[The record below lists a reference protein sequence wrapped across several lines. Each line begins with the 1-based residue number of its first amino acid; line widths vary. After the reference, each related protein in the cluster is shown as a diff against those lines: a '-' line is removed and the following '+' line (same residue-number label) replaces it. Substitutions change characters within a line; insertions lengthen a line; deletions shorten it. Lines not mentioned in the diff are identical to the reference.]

1 MLLKKNIP
9 FSYVFGKIRYEIII
23 IALYASLI
31 ALLYESYHFTRIT
44 IPLAVPAVLGTVI
57 SLLLG
62 FRSNQ
67 AYDRWWEARHIWG
80 AIVNDSRTL
89 ARQIISFTHDNY
101 ENDEVQSFKDR
112 MIRRQIAW
120 CFSLSRHLRGEPA
133 TKGLEKYISKKEL
146 DHIRRIDNVPS
157 ALMDMMGRDLKLA
170 LDEGWINRFQ
180 QVEIDRTI
188 SRLCD
193 AMGKCERIKN
203 TVFPSTY
210 SLYIH
215 LALMLFIVLL
225 PFSVIEYFGLAEVPL
240 VVAISACFLLIEK
253 MAIHLQDPFENK
265 PTDTPM
271 TTISQ
276 GIEKN
281 LTQLYHTE
289 PLRTR
294 KMQYS
299 STTAVVLANEAHS
312 HAAFDQYEQEDAEFS
327 VTDQSKLYYI
337 L

>member
-9 FSYVFGKIRYEIII
+9 IGYVFGKVKIELVIILVYSLA
-23 IALYASLI
+23 IAVIHEWFLEVPIS
-31 ALLYESYHFTRIT
+31 

-67 AYDRWWEARHIWG
+67 AYDRWWEARQVWG

-89 ARQIISFTHDNY
+89 ARQVLNFTESQY
-101 ENDEVQSFKDR
+101 EEDMVHQWRQR
-112 MIRRQIAW
+112 MVRRQIAW
-120 CFSLSRHLRGEPA
+120 CYSLGQSLRRMNPTSGLDKFLSKRELEVLSRFN
-133 TKGLEKYISKKEL
+133 
-146 DHIRRIDNVPS
+146 NVPM
-157 ALMDMMGRDLKLA
+157 ALLDQHGKDLRRA
-170 LDEGWINRFQ
+170 LEEGYINRYQ
-180 QVEIDRTI
+180 QMEIDKTLT
-188 SRLCD
+188 RLCD

-215 LALMLFIVLL
+215 FSLLLFIAML
-225 PFSVIEYFGLAEVPL
+225 PFGVIDYFGFLEVPL
-240 VVAISACFLLIEK
+240 VVAISASFLLIEK

-271 TTISQ
+271 TAIAGTIERDLKQ
-276 GIEKN
+276 LMHDQDLPEVKNQEK
-281 LTQLYHTE
+281 Y
-289 PLRTR
+289 
-294 KMQYS
+294 
-299 STTAVVLANEAHS
+299 
-312 HAAFDQYEQEDAEFS
+312 
-327 VTDQSKLYYI
+327 YYI

>member
-1 MLLKKNIP
+1 MLLKTNIP
-9 FSYVFGKIRYEIII
+9 FSYVFGKIKYEVLVIF
-23 IALYASLI
+23 LYATSI
-31 ALLYESYHFTRIT
+31 AVLYNSYHLTRIT
-44 IPLAVPAVLGTVI
+44 IPIAVPAILGTVI

-89 ARQIISFTHDNY
+89 ARQVMNFTHDSYDN
-101 ENDEVQSFKDR
+101 EGIMNFQDR

-120 CFSLSRHLRGEPA
+120 THSLSRHLRGQSSDRI
-133 TKGLEKYISKKEL
+133 LEKYLGKDDIQYAQAV
-146 DHIRRIDNVPS
+146 DNVPT
-157 ALMDMMGRDLKLA
+157 ALLDLMGRDLKLA
-170 LDEGWINRFQ
+170 VEEGWINRFQ
-180 QVEIDRTI
+180 QVEMDRTLT
-188 SRLCD
+188 RLCE

-215 LALMLFIVLL
+215 LALLLFIALL
-225 PFSVIEYFGLAEVPL
+225 PFGVIEYFGLFEVPL

-271 TTISQ
+271 TTIARN
-276 GIEKN
+276 IENN
-281 LTQLYHTE
+281 LTQLYGLE
-289 PLRTR
+289 KARSKWVSKELLLEEKEEERML
-294 KMQYS
+294 KYS
-299 STTAVVLANEAHS
+299 NKREYYVL
-312 HAAFDQYEQEDAEFS
+312 
-327 VTDQSKLYYI
+327 
-337 L
+337 

>member
-9 FSYVFGKIRYEIII
+9 IGYVFGKVKIELVIILMYSLA
-23 IALYASLI
+23 IAVIHEWFLEVPIS
-31 ALLYESYHFTRIT
+31 

-67 AYDRWWEARHIWG
+67 AYDRWWEARQVWG

-89 ARQIISFTHDNY
+89 ARQVLNFTGSQY
-101 ENDEVQSFKDR
+101 EEDDVHHWRQR

-120 CFSLSRHLRGEPA
+120 CYSLGQSLRRTNPTSGLDKYLSR
-133 TKGLEKYISKKEL
+133 KEL
-146 DHIRRIDNVPS
+146 EYLTRFNNVPV
-157 ALMDMMGRDLKLA
+157 ALLDQHGRDLRRA
-170 LDEGWINRFQ
+170 LEEGFLNRYQ
-180 QVEIDRTI
+180 QMEIDKTLT
-188 SRLCD
+188 RLCD

-215 LALMLFIVLL
+215 FSLLLFIAML
-225 PFSVIEYFGLAEVPL
+225 PFGVIDYFGFLEVPL
-240 VVAISACFLLIEK
+240 VVAISASFLLIEK

-271 TTISQ
+271 TAIAGT
-276 GIEKN
+276 IEKD
-281 LTQLYHTE
+281 LKQMMH
-289 PLRTR
+289 
-294 KMQYS
+294 
-299 STTAVVLANEAHS
+299 
-312 HAAFDQYEQEDAEFS
+312 DQDLPEDKRQE
-327 VTDQSKLYYI
+327 KYYYI
-337 L
+337 M

>member
-1 MLLKKNIP
+1 MLLKNKIP
-9 FSYVFGKIRYEIII
+9 FSYVFGKIKYEIIVI
-23 IALYASLI
+23 TLYSILI
-31 ALLYESYHFTRIT
+31 AVLYNTYHPSRIT
-44 IPLAVPAVLGTVI
+44 IPIAVPAILGTVI

-89 ARQIISFTHDNY
+89 ARQVMNFTHDGFDN
-101 ENDEVQSFKDR
+101 ENINAFRDR
-112 MIRRQIAW
+112 IIRRQIAW
-120 CFSLSRHLRGEPA
+120 NYCLGNSLRGQSCN
-133 TKGLEKYISKKEL
+133 KILKKYL
-146 DHIRRIDNVPS
+146 DEDEREYAAMVDNIPS
-157 ALMDMMGRDLKLA
+157 ALLDLTGRDLKLA
-170 LDEGWINRFQ
+170 MEEGWINRFQ
-180 QVEIDRTI
+180 QVEIDKTL

-215 LALMLFIVLL
+215 LSLLLFIALL
-225 PFSVIEYFGLAEVPL
+225 PFSVIEYFGFFEVPL
-240 VVAISACFLLIEK
+240 VVAIAASFLLIEK

-265 PTDTPM
+265 PTDTPV
-271 TTISQ
+271 TTIAK

-281 LTQLYHTE
+281 LLQLYSLEKTVNKNGVKENAGFKGNDHSFNDHLKDTI
-289 PLRTR
+289 
-294 KMQYS
+294 
-299 STTAVVLANEAHS
+299 VVQQFA
-312 HAAFDQYEQEDAEFS
+312 YEK
-327 VTDQSKLYYI
+327 TYYI